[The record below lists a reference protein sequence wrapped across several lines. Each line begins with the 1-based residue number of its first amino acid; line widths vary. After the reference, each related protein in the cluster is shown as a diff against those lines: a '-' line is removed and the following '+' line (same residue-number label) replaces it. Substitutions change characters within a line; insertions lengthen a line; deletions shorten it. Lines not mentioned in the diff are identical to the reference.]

1 MKLKLWKWEIELRRE
16 TTQER
21 LERVIASRKTAPF
34 HGCLHSAQDW
44 FVDGTGTMRC
54 TECEGVEG

>member
-1 MKLKLWKWEIELRRE
+1 MRLKLFGISIEVRRE

-21 LERVIASRKTAPF
+21 LERVIAARKTAPF

-44 FVDGTGTMRC
+44 FVDDAGTMRC
-54 TECEGVEG
+54 TECEEVKP

>member
-1 MKLKLWKWEIELRRE
+1 MKLKLFGIEIELRRE

-21 LERVIASRKTAPF
+21 LERIIASRKTAPF

-44 FVDGTGTMRC
+44 FVDDGGSMRC
-54 TECEGVEG
+54 TGCEGAKR